1 MTYESLYKLRYKAP
15 QQYESIYQE
24 RYSHPDTIHLNFK
37 IHDDPAFI
45 CQSAELL
52 YMIIKIHKED
62 KSIRALRRQLPKVAI
77 NQFTSRCLVDEIILT
92 NDIEG
97 VNSTRREITEVLE
110 KLQEKKSDRRFY
122 GLVTFSVP
130 M

>member
-24 RYSHPDTIHLNFK
+24 RYSHPDTVHLNFK

-62 KSIRALRRQLPKVAI
+62 KSIRALRKQLPKVAI

-97 VNSTRREITEVLE
+97 EQSSHKTVFA
-110 KLQEKKSDRRFY
+110 K
-122 GLVTFSVP
+122 VP
-130 M
+130 